1 MGGEN
6 GKETIVYNTKKGKEK
21 WEKKT
26 EGKKR
31 LEYSQIIVLGHV
43 RGYFLYRL
51 RVKLFT
57 SNAIIQDLGP
67 RFRLAFSPTLYKFIV
82 WASWAWVHSCSGFK
96 SNLVL
101 TIYIYISKSLNIFL

>member
-43 RGYFLYRL
+43 R
-51 RVKLFT
+51 
-57 SNAIIQDLGP
+57 
-67 RFRLAFSPTLYKFIV
+67 
-82 WASWAWVHSCSGFK
+82 
-96 SNLVL
+96 
-101 TIYIYISKSLNIFL
+101 